1 MSVFLY
7 FICHEM
13 SFLVRSDA
21 MWNTVDKIA
30 SKYADGSLEEALQA
44 ERANLYQSSVYSNR
58 NKVLCLSC

>member
-30 SKYADGSLEEALQA
+30 SKYTNGSLKDALQVD
-44 ERANLYQSSVYSNR
+44 RVNLYQSSVYSNR
-58 NKVLCLSC
+58 NKVLCLSR